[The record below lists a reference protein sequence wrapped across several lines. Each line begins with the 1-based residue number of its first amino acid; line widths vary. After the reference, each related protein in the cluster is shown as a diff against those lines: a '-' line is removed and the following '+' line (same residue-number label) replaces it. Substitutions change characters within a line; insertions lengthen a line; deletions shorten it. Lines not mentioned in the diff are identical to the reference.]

1 MSLTAHQPPLTTSV
15 TNVATFLTQQAAA
28 APDRPAV
35 VVPLGYQAGRRQYRS
50 ITFRELDQDSDRI
63 ARGLREHGI
72 APGTRLALLVRPS
85 IEFVALVFGLLK
97 ANVTSILIDPGMGRR
112 NLIDCLAAA
121 EPAGFIALPIVHAVR
136 LVMRHRFP
144 LAKFNVTVGRRWFWG
159 GLTLDELRGGPWSAT
174 PIAPTE
180 LDDPAAII
188 FTTGSTGPPKGVL
201 YRHGNFVHQVTEL
214 QTRFAIEPGGVDLAC
229 FPLFGLFNAAM
240 GMTTVIPEMDASR
253 PAQAD
258 PAKLVEAIRDW
269 QVTQSFASPA
279 VWNRVGP
286 YCRDRGWRLDTLR
299 RVFSAGA
306 PIPPSVL
313 ETMQAVIA
321 DDGEIYTPYGAT
333 ESLPVASISAR
344 EVLSETRA
352 AWANGA
358 GTCVGSKFPGIEWR
372 VIRVVDGP
380 IKSLAETVELPRGEI
395 GELIVRGPVVTREY
409 VTRAESNATG
419 KIVAGDQVWHRL
431 GDVGYLDEQERFWFC
446 GRMAHR
452 VETVD
457 GPLYT
462 DPVEGIFN
470 QHPQVYRSALVG
482 IGAHGQQTPVVI
494 IEPHAGQAPP
504 PLDELRALAEQHATT
519 RPIKRFLI
527 HKSFP
532 VDIRHNAKIFREKL
546 AVWAEAM
553 ER

>member
-1 MSLTAHQPPLTTSV
+1 MSEPLTTNHTNSW
-15 TNVATFLTQQAAA
+15 TNVASFLSHHAAA
-28 APDRPAV
+28 APDRTAV

-63 ARGLREHGI
+63 ARGLREHGVQ
-72 APGTRLALLVRPS
+72 PGTRLALLVRPS
-85 IEFVALVFGLLK
+85 IEFVALVFGLMK
-97 ANVTSILIDPGMGRR
+97 GGVTSILIDPGMGRR
-112 NLIDCLAAA
+112 NLIDCLSAA
-121 EPAGFIALPIVHAVR
+121 EPAGFVALPMVHAVR
-136 LVMRHRFP
+136 VVMRHRFP
-144 LAKFNVTVGRRWFWG
+144 RAKFNVTVGRRWFWG
-159 GLTLDELRGGPWSAT
+159 GITLDQLRGGAWTAT
-174 PIAPTE
+174 PIASTK

-201 YRHGNFVHQVTEL
+201 YRHGNFVNQVTEL

-258 PAKLVEAIRDW
+258 PAKIVEAIQDW

-279 VWNRVGP
+279 IWNRVGP
-286 YCRDRGWRLDTLR
+286 YCRARNIRLKSLR

-313 ETMQAVIA
+313 ETMQSVIA
-321 DDGEIYTPYGAT
+321 DEGEMYTPYGAT
-333 ESLPVASISAR
+333 ESLPVATISAR
-344 EVLSETRA
+344 EVLSETRD
-352 AWANGA
+352 AWARGA

-380 IKSLAETVELPRGEI
+380 IKSLAETIELPRGEV

-409 VTRAESNATG
+409 VTRIESNATG
-419 KIVAGDQVWHRL
+419 KIVAGDQVWHRM
-431 GDVGYLDEQERFWFC
+431 GDVGYLDERDRFWFC

-452 VETVD
+452 VETAA

-462 DPVEGIFN
+462 DPIEGIFN
-470 QHPQVYRSALVG
+470 QHPQVFRSALVG
-482 IGAHGQQTPVVI
+482 IGPRGQQTPVVI
-494 IEPHAGQAPP
+494 VEPHAGQAPP
-504 PLDELRALAEQHATT
+504 ALDDLRTLAQQHAAT
-519 RPIKRFLI
+519 RMIERYMI

-546 AVWAEAM
+546 AKWVEEM